1 MEDKEIG
8 FSHRQSAHCE
18 NGVISNLFRHHGLEM
33 SEPMA
38 FGIGSG
44 LFFAH
49 IPFAKVNGIPG
60 TSYRI
65 WPGLIFQR
73 ASKLLGVKMYMKQ
86 FRNPEDSMKM
96 LDESL
101 ASGKPVGLVTSVYY
115 LPYLPEAFR
124 FHFNAHN
131 IVVYGRQGDEYLVS
145 DPVIEHVTRISRE
158 DLMRARYAKGIP
170 EPSGKMYYPI
180 EIPKEVDWKAAILKG
195 VRRASFDITQIP
207 LPWFG
212 TKGIRFLAKRLAIYP
227 ESVGDRRSILYL
239 GNIIRMQE
247 EIGTGGAGFRFVYS
261 AFLQESGKLLGY
273 DWLLEASQKLTETGD
288 HWRAFAF
295 DAGRLCKKRQSDYVS
310 FKALSEMLVKLSY
323 EEEQIFTELYHRSK
337 QSLQ

>member
-1 MEDKEIG
+1 MKDIQLT
-8 FSHRQSAHCE
+8 FNHRQSAHCE
-18 NGVISNLFRHHGLEM
+18 NGVISNLFRHHGLDM

-86 FRNPEDSMKM
+86 FRNPQDSMKI
-96 LDESL
+96 LDENL
-101 ASGKPVGLVTSVYY
+101 DSGRPVGLVTSVYY
-115 LPYLPEAFR
+115 LPYLPQAFR

-131 IVVYGRQGDEYLVS
+131 IVVYGREGDEYLVS
-145 DPVIEHVTRISRE
+145 DPVMDHVSRISRE
-158 DLMRARYAKGIP
+158 DLIRARYAKGIP

-180 EIPKEVDWKAAILKG
+180 QIPNEIDWKRSILKG
-195 VRRASFDITQIP
+195 IKRASFDITQIP

-212 TKGIRFLAKRLAIYP
+212 TNGIRFLAQRLAVYP
-227 ESVGDRRSILYL
+227 EVVGDRKAILYL

-247 EIGTGGAGFRFVYS
+247 EIGTGGAGFRFVYA
-261 AFLQESGKLLGY
+261 AFSQEAGKLLQY
-273 DWLLEASQKLTETGD
+273 DWLVEASQKLTETGD

-295 DAGRLCKKRQSDYVS
+295 DAGRLCKKRQADHISY
-310 FKALSEMLVKLSY
+310 KALSEMLITLSH
-323 EEEQIFTELYHRSK
+323 EEDAIFSELFRQSK
-337 QSLQ
+337 KSLL